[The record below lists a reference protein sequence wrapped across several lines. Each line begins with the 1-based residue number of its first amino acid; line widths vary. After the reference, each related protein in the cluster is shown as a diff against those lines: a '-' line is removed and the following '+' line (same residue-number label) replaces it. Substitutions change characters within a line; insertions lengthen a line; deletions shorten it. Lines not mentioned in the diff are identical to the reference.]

1 MSAYACEPNKGSE
14 PGVGWNW
21 AKHLAKYHEVWVITR
36 TNNRD
41 NIEAELKKED
51 IGNITFVYY
60 DVPKWLSFWKR
71 GQRGVHLYY
80 LLWQL
85 GIYKIVKK
93 LDEQYNFDLIHHVT
107 FNEFR
112 TPGFLFY
119 LNKPFIWGPIGG
131 GQFFDEKFRDIFGNW
146 KVVFKERIRNLI
158 NKLSI
163 KSPIVNDALK
173 KAVYVL
179 VADPSTYSIL
189 PKKYE
194 HKYIKMLETGIA
206 PRREFQKEYNHQ
218 RLNLLW
224 VGNIIPRKGLPLILH
239 ALANLKDSYD
249 IKLTVVGDGS
259 DKLRCQELAK
269 KLGIQMKVDFVGKL
283 NYLDVQ
289 KIYNQAD
296 VFIFTSLRDTSG
308 NVVLEAMNNKLPVIA
323 LNHHGVSEMVTPDC
337 GIKIEVQ
344 SVEQIVKDL
353 SEAIK
358 LFYHNRELLSQMGN
372 KGYERIKQVYDWGKK
387 AEEMSKIYQKAMS
400 IGQK

>member
-1 MSAYACEPNKGSE
+1 
-14 PGVGWNW
+14 
-21 AKHLAKYHEVWVITR
+21 
-36 TNNRD
+36 
-41 NIEAELKKED
+41 
-51 IGNITFVYY
+51 
-60 DVPKWLSFWKR
+60 
-71 GQRGVHLYY
+71 
-80 LLWQL
+80 
-85 GIYKIVKK
+85 
-93 LDEQYNFDLIHHVT
+93 
-107 FNEFR
+107 
-112 TPGFLFY
+112 
-119 LNKPFIWGPIGG
+119 
-131 GQFFDEKFRDIFGNW
+131 
-146 KVVFKERIRNLI
+146 LI

-194 HKYIKMLETGIA
+194 HKYIKMLETGIV